1 MVGTRDARNGTH
13 AWEERPSLS
22 DREVYATSA
31 RLKQSQ
37 TSVKRFANFN
47 VDIESDLSFG
57 AVGNSF
63 FRAVFDNPG
72 TRNCEL

>member
-1 MVGTRDARNGTH
+1 MVGTRDTRNGTH

-37 TSVKRFANFN
+37 TSVKRFANFD
-47 VDIESDLSFG
+47 VDIRKRFIIRCGWKFLFSSG
-57 AVGNSF
+57 V
-63 FRAVFDNPG
+63 
-72 TRNCEL
+72 